1 MIIRSIT
8 LQNFGIYAGAHTFDL
23 TPRSDGRFQQP
34 IILLRGPN
42 GSGKSTLMEAIRLGL
57 HGKLSLGARS
67 TQKEYEQYLERRIYR
82 APDGQAAPFAAIQ
95 LEFDHVFLGQRRQ
108 YRVERLWSKPNSR
121 LTNELRLW
129 IDGEPNQTDEDE
141 NEYLLRELVSPG
153 MVELFFFDGE
163 KINTLAEAGEG
174 GDALLAET
182 VKNLLGLH
190 LVEQLDRDLD
200 VYLTRQTGIQELQQY
215 QAELSQLSAESER
228 LTQER
233 AAVQAMLADCRRQL
247 HAKRETISLLEQRIA
262 REGGQYAAAQSARND
277 EREWLREALARNE
290 QEIFELSRGVMP
302 FAVAPNL
309 LKAVRQ
315 HLKQEAAYEQW
326 QAAQPLVKKLQS
338 HRRVHEPG
346 VVYSVNVAGVRAAP
360 DNAASDE
367 DDLAGYVRQVVA
379 EFSQPPMPETAVI
392 HQVSPEMRG
401 VLFNWIDEALTSA
414 PQALAAAL
422 QKRQNL
428 QAELAAVDEA
438 LQRVPV
444 EKVLQP
450 LQNELRQHDREQ
462 GRLEA
467 ELDRLTAEE
476 KRLTYHIERVASSN
490 RRVTEQMAAI
500 NTDEGR
506 IKLAARTKLLL
517 DAYQQR
523 LIDQKLSRLAAQLA
537 KRLNQLNRK
546 RDFIERV
553 EIDPQTFTIALY
565 RAGKPFPRSQLSAG
579 EQQIFAIAT
588 LWALREVSG
597 RPLPIIIDTPLS
609 RLDEEHRRAMLA
621 EFMPQAAQ
629 QVIVLGTKAE
639 IDEPTFRFIQP
650 AVSRAYLLEADR
662 TATQVTEQ
670 PLAPPTAHI
679 ALEEVVSH
687 AV

>member
-1 MIIRSIT
+1 MIIHTVT
-8 LQNFGIYAGAHTFDL
+8 LQNFGIYAGEHTFNL
-23 TPRSDGRFQQP
+23 APNSDGRFQQP
-34 IILLRGPN
+34 IILLRGQN
-42 GSGKSTLMEAIRLGL
+42 GAGKSTLMEAIRLGL
-57 HGKLSLGARS
+57 HGKLSLGNRS

-82 APDGQAAPFAAIQ
+82 APDGQTASFAAIQ
-95 LEFDHVFLGQRRQ
+95 LEFDHVFLGQRHL
-108 YRVERLWSKPNSR
+108 YRVERRWAKPNSR
-121 LTNELRLW
+121 LTSELRLW
-129 IDGEPNQTDEDE
+129 IDEVESLADEEE

-153 MVELFFFDGE
+153 VAELFFFDGE
-163 KINTLAEAGEG
+163 KINTLAESGES
-174 GDALLAET
+174 GDTLLAET

-215 QAELSQLSAESER
+215 QAELSQLREEAET
-228 LTQER
+228 LTEER
-233 AAVQAMLADCRRQL
+233 ATIQAMLADCRRQL
-247 HAKRETISLLEQRIA
+247 HAKRETISLLEQRIT
-262 REGGQYAAAQSARND
+262 REGGQYAATQTAHNE
-277 EREWLREALARNE
+277 EREQLREALARNE

-309 LKAVRQ
+309 LRAVRQ
-315 HLKQEAAYEQW
+315 RLEQEAAYEQW
-326 QAAQPLVKKLQS
+326 QAAQPLVKKLQN
-338 HRRVHEPG
+338 HQQVREAT
-346 VVYSVNVAGVRAAP
+346 VVYTVKPAEDS
-360 DNAASDE
+360 ASHE
-367 DDLAGYVRQVVA
+367 ADLASFVRQIVA
-379 EFSQPPMPETAVI
+379 EFSEPPLSETAVV
-392 HQVSPEMRG
+392 HRVSPEMRG
-401 VLFNWIDEALTSA
+401 VLYNWIDEALTDA

-422 QKRQNL
+422 QKRQDL
-428 QAELAAVDEA
+428 RAQLTTIDEV
-438 LQRVPV
+438 LKRIPV
-444 EKVLQP
+444 EQILQP
-450 LQNELRQHDREQ
+450 LQNELRQHDRDL

-476 KRLTYHIERVASSN
+476 KRLTFHIERIAGSN

-506 IKLAARTKLLL
+506 IKIAARTKLLL
-517 DAYQQR
+517 DSYQQR
-523 LIDQKLSRLAAQLA
+523 LIGQKLTQLAAQLA

-546 RDFIERV
+546 RDFIDRV

-565 RAGKPFPRSQLSAG
+565 RAGKLFPRSQLSAG

-597 RPLPIIIDTPLS
+597 RPLPVIIDTPLS

-621 EFMPQAAQ
+621 EFMPQASQ
-629 QVIVLGTKAE
+629 QVIVLGTTAE

-650 AVSRAYLLEADR
+650 AVSRAYLLQADR

-670 PLAPPTAHI
+670 SLVPPIAHI